1 MEKGYN
7 IVETAK
13 LLGLQVRTAREWART
28 GKIKAKKI
36 AGSNRWLIME
46 SEILRLQGEEHENK
60 SGE

>member
-1 MEKGYN
+1 MEKGYS

-13 LLGLQVRTAREWART
+13 LLGLQVRTAREWARV

-46 SEILRLQGEEHENK
+46 SEILRLQGEEHHENK
-60 SGE
+60 D